1 MGLAVPLP
9 EKPSEEAQKAEEAVD
24 AAGQGQEKRPDKAPE
39 TGGPSGATGQLQET
53 PPGEASKT
61 GKAGGDGVQPL
72 TVAYLSHAAT
82 TAPPSEEYIKMMAYE
97 MEKSRKTD
105 PSLSP
110 PSSVPKKFKK

>member
-1 MGLAVPLP
+1 MP

-24 AAGQGQEKRPDKAPE
+24 AAGQGQEKRPDKALE

-72 TVAYLSHAAT
+72 VYLEAFS
-82 TAPPSEEYIKMMAYE
+82 
-97 MEKSRKTD
+97 
-105 PSLSP
+105 SLIFGLRLGRTI
-110 PSSVPKKFKK
+110 VKVRRREIF

>member
-1 MGLAVPLP
+1 MP

-24 AAGQGQEKRPDKAPE
+24 AAGQGQEKRPDKALE

-72 TVAYLSHAAT
+72 TVASLSHAAT
-82 TAPPSEEYIKMMAYE
+82 TARSSEEFIKMMHYV
-97 MEKSRKTD
+97 MEKSRREND

-110 PSSVPKKFKK
+110 QRPPQQTFK